1 MLLIEQGDYIMDF
14 DVIKEFMTLD
24 KILAFLQDYRSFG
37 PFPGIL
43 LPMIEAFFPIFPL
56 FLFVLANAAAFGLWL
71 GFLYSYIGACSGAL
85 LVFFIVRRLGRT
97 RLFSFLS
104 RHKKVL
110 KLMNWVERHGF
121 GPLFLMLCFP
131 FTPSSAINI
140 VAALSKVSV
149 AQFVLAVIC
158 GKIVMIFTISFIGY
172 DIFSLIKNPT
182 KTIFV
187 LISIFILWFVGKRIE
202 KKLTTKTMSTSE
214 N

>member
-1 MLLIEQGDYIMDF
+1 MDF

-37 PFPGIL
+37 PLPGIL

-182 KTIFV
+182 KTIIV

-202 KKLTTKTMSTSE
+202 KKLTAKTMSTSE